1 MLVGSRLSPEVS
13 TIIPFP
19 LNARHDLV
27 LAINYPGYTTVP
39 ARSAAATLAALLRGR
54 TGRVVLRGNA

>member
-27 LAINYPGYTTVP
+27 LAINYPGHITVP
-39 ARSAAATLAALLRGR
+39 ACSAAATLAALLRGW
-54 TGRVVLRGNA
+54 TGRGAVC